1 MSSHLKD
8 KESFS
13 IFVFKIRHLVLELRV
28 QQKEISKEISENYKI
43 LREINSD
50 IYKTRVRINEMD

>member
-28 QQKEISKEISENYKI
+28 QQKEISREIGENYKI
-43 LREINSD
+43 LRQINSD
-50 IYKTRVRINEMD
+50 IYKTRVKINEMD